1 MWAAAEAPAL
11 TIQGHRHDHDP
22 VFPEADMKNEF
33 SLVYLTT
40 PGCSPPEMI
49 HMAARAGFD
58 YVSLRIIPM
67 GLATEPRLAL
77 ASDKDLLAQTR
88 RALNDTGVRLHDV
101 ENARI
106 LDGVRIAD
114 YEPSLELA
122 AELGARHVLTNV
134 WTSDRVLATEALAE
148 LGERADRFGLG
159 VIVEFV
165 TWASVATLQEAA
177 ELVHAAGSP
186 NAGVIVDC
194 LHFNRSQCSLDDLE
208 RHRDL
213 LRFVHLCDAPAEI
226 PATKEALLHA
236 GRAERLYP
244 GDGGIDLAAI
254 VRRLPPMVYGIE
266 APNLA
271 LAAEIG
277 NAEHVFRCL
286 EKTRTYFERH
296 AL

>member
-1 MWAAAEAPAL
+1 MNK
-11 TIQGHRHDHDP
+11 Q
-22 VFPEADMKNEF
+22 F
-33 SLVYLTT
+33 SLVYLTV

-67 GLATEPRLAL
+67 GLANEPRLAL
-77 ASDKDLLAQTR
+77 AADKDLLAQTR
-88 RALNDTGVRLHDV
+88 RALNETGVRLHDV

-122 AELGARHVLTNV
+122 AELGARYVLTNV
-134 WTSDRVLATEALAE
+134 WTSDRALVVDSLAE
-148 LGERADRFGLG
+148 LCERAGTFGLD

-165 TWASVATLQEAA
+165 PWANIVTLDEAA
-177 ELVHAAGSP
+177 ELVRAAGSA

-194 LHFNRSQCSLDDLE
+194 LHFSRSRCSLDDLD

-244 GDGGIDLAAI
+244 GDGGIDIAAI

-286 EKTRTYFERH
+286 EKTKAYFERH
-296 AL
+296 GL